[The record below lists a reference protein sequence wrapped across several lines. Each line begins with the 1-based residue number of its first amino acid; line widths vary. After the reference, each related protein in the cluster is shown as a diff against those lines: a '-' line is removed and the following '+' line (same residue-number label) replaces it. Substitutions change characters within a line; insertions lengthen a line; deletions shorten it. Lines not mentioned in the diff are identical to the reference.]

1 MEKLEKVGTSV
12 YAMKFLSDWLNENAS
27 KKGMNIKCTYIDKEN
42 VSIYN
47 KEIDKI
53 NDGAVAILRVYQDVE
68 HYCLL
73 TKIDNEF
80 AYLFDPYYLNI
91 NYYDKDD
98 EVEIIKDRPFE
109 FNRKVKKERIENENN
124 KDFSLVKG
132 ENSEMIIIE
141 KIQKLVKDN
150 RKNERF
156 LNNFLN
162 YTKDEFINAFYNI
175 FGKEKVINSKIIGFK
190 FEIKEIGVIK

>member
-12 YAMKFLSDWLNENAS
+12 YAMKFLSDWLNGNAS

-141 KIQKLVKDN
+141 KI
-150 RKNERF
+150 
-156 LNNFLN
+156 
-162 YTKDEFINAFYNI
+162 
-175 FGKEKVINSKIIGFK
+175 
-190 FEIKEIGVIK
+190 

>member
-98 EVEIIKDRPFE
+98 EVEIIKDRQFE

-141 KIQKLVKDN
+141 KI
-150 RKNERF
+150 
-156 LNNFLN
+156 
-162 YTKDEFINAFYNI
+162 
-175 FGKEKVINSKIIGFK
+175 
-190 FEIKEIGVIK
+190 

>member
-98 EVEIIKDRPFE
+98 EVELIKDRTFE

-141 KIQKLVKDN
+141 KI
-150 RKNERF
+150 
-156 LNNFLN
+156 
-162 YTKDEFINAFYNI
+162 
-175 FGKEKVINSKIIGFK
+175 
-190 FEIKEIGVIK
+190 

>member
-12 YAMKFLSDWLNENAS
+12 YAMKFLSNWLNENAS

-132 ENSEMIIIE
+132 ENSGMIIIE
-141 KIQKLVKDN
+141 KI
-150 RKNERF
+150 
-156 LNNFLN
+156 
-162 YTKDEFINAFYNI
+162 
-175 FGKEKVINSKIIGFK
+175 
-190 FEIKEIGVIK
+190 